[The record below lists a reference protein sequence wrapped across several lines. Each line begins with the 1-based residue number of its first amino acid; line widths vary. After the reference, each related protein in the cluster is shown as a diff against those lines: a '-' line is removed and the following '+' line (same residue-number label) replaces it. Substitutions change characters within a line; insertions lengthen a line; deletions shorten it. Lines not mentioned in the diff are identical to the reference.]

1 MNRPLRFLFAVLLL
15 NGLGGAP
22 PLAAQTKLADYTYG
36 GTGFDG
42 AAGGV
47 PTADGGFLLGGSTY
61 SGASGEVSGPGAGA
75 GDYWLL
81 KTDARGRKLWDKR
94 YGGPGDDR
102 LTKLVAA
109 GDGGYLLCGW
119 SNSGVGAD
127 KTAPSRGGED
137 YWVVKVDAQGNKLW
151 DKTFGSS
158 GVDMPVAAVAAPD
171 GGCLLVGS
179 SGNTATAANLAPDGD
194 RTEPLLGLGD
204 VWVVKIDAQGAKQ
217 WDKRLGGPG
226 SDYAYDAVAVPGG
239 GFVVGALP
247 FVAGGGGGSA
257 PGGDVTDAGRGG
269 EDYWLI
275 KLDAR
280 GAKVWDHLYGGTGSD
295 NVRALLATPDGGI
308 LAAGLSYSP
317 VSGDKTSAAAKAAN
331 KLFWVL
337 KLDAQGTRAWD
348 HVYGNGA
355 PYGGGLPLQVQS
367 PVLQNNPRGGYF
379 LGGNTGN
386 DAVLDD
392 AGTIGGHGDV
402 PYDFWL
408 ADLDASGQVRED
420 HAFGGDRNDYLASI
434 LPLPTGGVLLV
445 GSSASN
451 SSRDKTADSRGD
463 YDVWAVQVGA
473 AVLSTGAPAGRPGV
487 SVGLFPNPA
496 LQAAATLAV
505 DGLQAQRSVQVA
517 VLNHLGQVV
526 QQWEVLVQQH
536 AVRQPLDLS
545 ALAPGVYTVR
555 VVAAEGTVLQRLVK
569 N

>member
-1 MNRPLRFLFAVLLL
+1 MLAS
-15 NGLGGAP
+15 GLGLAS

-36 GTGFDG
+36 GTGSDW

-61 SGASGEVSGPGAGA
+61 SNASGEVSGPGVGA
-75 GDYWLL
+75 GDYWLI

-102 LTKLVAA
+102 LVKLVAA

-119 SNSGVGAD
+119 STSGAGGD
-127 KTAPSRGGED
+127 KTAPSRGGDD

-151 DKTFGSS
+151 DKVFGSS
-158 GVDMPVAAVAAPD
+158 GVDMLVTAVAAPD
-171 GGCLLVGS
+171 GGFLLVGWC
-179 SGNTATAANLAPDGD
+179 GNTSAAANLAPDGD

-204 VWVVKIDAQGAKQ
+204 VWVVKVDAQGAKQ
-217 WDKRLGGPG
+217 WDKRLGGSG
-226 SDYAYDAVAVPGG
+226 AEYVYDAVAVPGG

-247 FVAGGGGGSA
+247 FVNGGGGGSA
-257 PGGDVTDAGRGG
+257 PGGDVTDASRGG
-269 EDYWLI
+269 DDFWLI
-275 KLDAR
+275 KLDAQ

-317 VSGDKTSAAAKAAN
+317 VSGDKTSAADKATN

-337 KLDAQGTRAWD
+337 KLDAQGSREWD

-355 PYGGGLPLQVQS
+355 LYNGGLPLQVQG
-367 PVLQNNPRGGYF
+367 PILQNNPRGGYF

-386 DAVLDD
+386 DAALDG

-408 ADLDASGQVRED
+408 ADLDANGQVRED
-420 HAFGGDRNDYLASI
+420 HAFGGDRNDYLAGI
-434 LPLPTGGVLLV
+434 LPLPTGGALLV
-445 GSSASN
+445 GTSASN
-451 SSRDKTADSRGD
+451 SGRDKTADSRGD

-473 AVLSTGAPAGRPGV
+473 TVLSTGAPAGRAVGV
-487 SVGLFPNPA
+487 SAGLFPNPA
-496 LQAAATLAV
+496 LQTSATLAV
-505 DGLQAQRSVQVA
+505 DGLQAQRFVQVT
-517 VLNHLGQVV
+517 VLNNLGQVV
-526 QQWEVLVQQH
+526 QQLEVPVQQH
-536 AVRQPLDLS
+536 AVRQALELS
-545 ALAPGVYTVR
+545 ALAPGIYTVR
-555 VVAAEGTVLQRLVK
+555 LVALEGTVLQRLVK